1 MKMLGALVAA
11 VVASSSQSDPLAPLP
26 ERPAPAPAPLIL
38 QPQPVTQAP
47 RPLIVQQQPAVRQP
61 VYLPQPAVGPTGE
74 LTGFTPYKVR
84 LSALAR
90 SAGIREATIQS
101 VIPYLQLNSRVIE
114 LDRSQRPTSTG
125 GSAPASFGRYI
136 NRHITASLINRG
148 YARYAGHWTNLS
160 RIRERYGVEPSVVI
174 AIYGKETSYGSI
186 TGTFDLVEALA
197 TLAYEGRRRSMF
209 EGEFIA
215 ALQLL
220 DAGVRRSTL
229 KGSYA
234 GATGY
239 PQFMPSVALR
249 LRADGDGDGYAD
261 IWRSEDDAFASI
273 ANYLRDAGWKP
284 NLTWGVPVSVPGNLN
299 RAAIRS
305 AVKSPRCPAV
315 YNRHS
320 RWLTVREWRAM
331 GVLPADSRVPDNEM
345 VTLMETPGAYAQ
357 GYLLTTNYRSI
368 LDYNCSNYYALTIGL
383 LADAISRRR

>member
-1 MKMLGALVAA
+1 MR
-11 VVASSSQSDPLAPLP
+11 LA
-26 ERPAPAPAPLIL
+26 
-38 QPQPVTQAP
+38 
-47 RPLIVQQQPAVRQP
+47 
-61 VYLPQPAVGPTGE
+61 
-74 LTGFTPYKVR
+74 
-84 LSALAR
+84 ALAR
-90 SAGIREATIQS
+90 SAGVREATIQS

-114 LDRSQRPTSTG
+114 LDRSQRPTSTR
-125 GSAPASFGRYI
+125 SSTLESFGPYI
-136 NRHITASLINRG
+136 NRHITRSLISRG
-148 YARYAGHWTNLS
+148 YTRYAGHWTNLS
-160 RIRERYGVEPSVVI
+160 RIRERYGVEPSIVI

-209 EGEFIA
+209 EDEFVA
-215 ALQLL
+215 ALKLL
-220 DAGVRRSTL
+220 DAGVGRGTL

-239 PQFMPSVALR
+239 PQFMPSVALK

-273 ANYLRDAGWKP
+273 ANYLRDAGWKA
-284 NLTWGVPVSVPGNLN
+284 NLPWGVPVSVPDGLN

-305 AVKSPRCPAV
+305 TLTPPRCPAV

-331 GVLPADSRVPDNEM
+331 GVRPADSRVPDNEM
-345 VTLMETPGAYAQ
+345 ATLMETPGAYAE

-383 LADAISRRR
+383 LADAISRRG